1 MAQHIANV
9 AALRRYLQRGG
20 VIAYPTESCFG
31 LGCDPRNLQAVQ
43 RLLRLKR
50 RPKHKGLLV
59 VAARLQQ
66 VARLV
71 YPPTAQQATILE
83 KHWPGPYT
91 FLFKAKAGAP
101 KSVTGRHRS
110 LGVRVSAH
118 PTVAALTASLGP
130 LTSSSANLA
139 GARALK
145 TAAAV
150 RRTFGSRVRVVPGR
164 IGKRKSPSQIIDLN
178 SGKTIRG

>member
-1 MAQHIANV
+1 MPQHLANV
-9 AALRRYLQRGG
+9 AALRHYLQRGG
-20 VIAYPTESCFG
+20 VIAYPTESCYG
-31 LGCDPRNLQAVQ
+31 LGCDPRNRRAVQ

-50 RPKHKGLLV
+50 RPRHKGLLV
-59 VAARLQQ
+59 VAAELAQ
-66 VARLV
+66 VARFV
-71 YPPTAQQATILE
+71 HPPTPGQAEILE

-91 FLFKAKAGAP
+91 FLFSAKPYIP
-101 KSVTGRHRS
+101 KSVTGRHHS

-118 PTVAALTASLGP
+118 PTVQALTASLGP

-150 RRTFGSRVRVVPGR
+150 SRTFGSRVRVIPGR
-164 IGKRKSPSQIIDLN
+164 IGKRKTPSRIIDLN
-178 SGKTIRG
+178 SGKTLRG